1 MLLHTRKMF
10 CFMSFANV
18 YDWIFHWSYSI
29 PVNTQRLFVSVS
41 YYYCVCWQNEVT
53 MLKNEVTQLK
63 QLLLTHKDCP
73 ITAMQ
78 KESQGYLSEYYHAPT
93 WPGVTLRNNGCILF
107 VGHIHWYRYLW
118 HFWNVW
124 RLPLPGYRG
133 GDNSLIFSVTEELVA
148 LVVFMIQEI
157 EILFPSLWSTVN
169 AFR

>member
-1 MLLHTRKMF
+1 
-10 CFMSFANV
+10 
-18 YDWIFHWSYSI
+18 
-29 PVNTQRLFVSVS
+29 
-41 YYYCVCWQNEVT
+41 

-107 VGHIHWYRYLW
+107 VGHTHWYRYLW

-133 GDNSLIFSVTEELVA
+133 GDNSLIFSVTDELVA
-148 LVVFMIQEI
+148 LVVFMMQEI
-157 EILFPSLWSTVN
+157 EILFPFSLWSTVN
-169 AFR
+169 AFRQCTLPVFLNFQIHQWSKCLYINQSVVFIVVTLLFSLLIGKKN